1 MTPAPV
7 LTTHSL
13 LAVGFAIP
21 LLFAPADFL
30 WLYGASPD
38 DYGIYLARLFGTALV
53 AISIVTWLAR
63 EAPEGLALDA
73 LCIGLSVGC
82 MIGFVVSAHHQ
93 LTYPSAGPL
102 GWTTVGVFAGLAAAY
117 GALWLGREARRAPGG
132 LQAG

>member
-7 LTTHSL
+7 LTTHAL
-13 LAVGFAIP
+13 LAIGFAIP
-21 LLFAPADFL
+21 MLFAPDDFL

-38 DYGIYLARLFGTALV
+38 ADGIYLARLFGAALV

-73 LCIGLSVGC
+73 LCVGLSIGC
-82 MIGFVVSAHHQ
+82 AIGFVVSVHHQ
-93 LTYPSAGPL
+93 LTHPAAGPL
-102 GWTTVGVFAGLAAAY
+102 GWTTVGVFAGLAAVY
-117 GALWLGREARRAPGG
+117 GALWLGREARRGAAS